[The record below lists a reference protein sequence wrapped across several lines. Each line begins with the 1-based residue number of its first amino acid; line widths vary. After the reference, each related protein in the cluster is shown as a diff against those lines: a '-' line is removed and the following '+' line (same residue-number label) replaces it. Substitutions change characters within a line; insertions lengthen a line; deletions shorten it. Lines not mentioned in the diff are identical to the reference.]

1 MNEFLKKIESKDITE
16 NNDLFYL
23 GAALVTKVFENAKL
37 KGEKEQPWWKLTL
50 ERQVMELNK
59 DLGRQNSLLGD
70 EEKHQDDLQKKY
82 RNCII
87 FYMVQFPDLSPA
99 FTNLQH

>member
-23 GAALVTKVFENAKL
+23 GAALATKVFENAKL
-37 KGEKEQPWWKLTL
+37 KGEREQPWWKKTL

-59 DLGRQNSLLGD
+59 DVGRD
-70 EEKHQDDLQKKY
+70 
-82 RNCII
+82 
-87 FYMVQFPDLSPA
+87 
-99 FTNLQH
+99 